1 MAGNVLTSVYA
12 DEIFKLAENKE
23 NKVFYNSSAEH
34 ASIVHQALAKYANN
48 YIYIFSSSMSSDVS
62 NNPEYCYAIK
72 NFLETDRAHV
82 IKIILTDYTDD
93 FSHTEIAKL
102 LSRYPS
108 QVSVKKYDG
117 RVLYKG
123 EPAHFTVS
131 DDCAFRLETDIKE
144 RMAFGN
150 FNSPVQA
157 IELRNLFD
165 KIFNSSLVKDVCLN

>member
-1 MAGNVLTSVYA
+1 
-12 DEIFKLAENKE
+12 
-23 NKVFYNSSAEH
+23 
-34 ASIVHQALAKYANN
+34 
-48 YIYIFSSSMSSDVS
+48 MSSDVS